1 MTPGFKVQGSP
12 KAHRLEEI
20 RITLNVE
27 PIAVE
32 PVHNLEVCMTEETVL
47 YGKDQNVGIITLN
60 RPERLNAINK
70 DLLES
75 LIATLETARQDASV
89 VSVILTGAGRAFC
102 AGEDLKETS
111 AGKSFED
118 WVEETDRLQE
128 VQRVILALGKPL
140 IAAIPG
146 YALGGGCEFAMS
158 CDIRIAAESAQFGFP
173 ETDVGLTITTAGTK
187 LLAQIVGLGKAKE
200 LVFTGDFIDAHEA
213 ASIGLINKV
222 VAAENLL
229 SESIQMARRIGEKS
243 PLALKLSRIAIDQGL
258 HSSFEQTLEMEA
270 GHLLTCA
277 GAQNQQTFVA
287 RRLEKMKAK

>member
-1 MTPGFKVQGSP
+1 MT
-12 KAHRLEEI
+12 AE
-20 RITLNVE
+20 
-27 PIAVE
+27 A
-32 PVHNLEVCMTEETVL
+32 VL
-47 YGKDQNVGIITLN
+47 YSKNQNVAIITLN

-70 DLLES
+70 DLLKG
-75 LIATLETARQDASV
+75 LIEKLEMARQDKDI

-111 AGKSFED
+111 AGKSYED
-118 WVEETDRLQE
+118 WIEETEGLQQ
-128 VQRVILALGKPL
+128 VQRVIMALGKPL
-140 IAAIPG
+140 IAAVAG

-158 CDIRIAAESAQFGFP
+158 CDIRIAAESAKFGFP

-213 ASIGLINKV
+213 MAIGLANKV
-222 VAAENLL
+222 VAAESLL
-229 SESIQMARRIGEKS
+229 DESMAMARRIGEKS

-270 GHLLTCA
+270 GHLLICA
-277 GAQNQQTFVA
+277 GAQNQQKFVE
-287 RRLEKMKAK
+287 RKLEKMKGK

>member
-1 MTPGFKVQGSP
+1 MT
-12 KAHRLEEI
+12 
-20 RITLNVE
+20 
-27 PIAVE
+27 
-32 PVHNLEVCMTEETVL
+32 TEAVL
-47 YGKDQNVGIITLN
+47 YSKNQNVAIITLN

-70 DLLES
+70 DLLKG
-75 LIATLETARQDASV
+75 LIEKLEMARQDKAV

-111 AGKSFED
+111 AGKSFAD
-118 WVEETDRLQE
+118 WIEETEGLQD

-140 IAAIPG
+140 IAAVPG

-158 CDIRIAAESAQFGFP
+158 CDIRIAAESAKFGFP

-213 ASIGLINKV
+213 GTIGLANKV
-222 VAAENLL
+222 VPVESLL
-229 SESIQMARRIGEKS
+229 NESIAMARRIGEKS

-277 GAQNQQTFVA
+277 GAQWVHKW
-287 RRLEKMKAK
+287 RYHGSW

>member
-1 MTPGFKVQGSP
+1 
-12 KAHRLEEI
+12 
-20 RITLNVE
+20 
-27 PIAVE
+27 
-32 PVHNLEVCMTEETVL
+32 MTEEAVL
-47 YGKDQNVGIITLN
+47 FNKNQNVGIITLN

-70 DLLES
+70 DLLKGLIEK
-75 LIATLETARQDASV
+75 LEMVKQDKDIAT
-89 VSVILTGAGRAFC
+89 VILTGAGRAFC

-111 AGKSFED
+111 AGKNFED
-118 WVEETDRLQE
+118 WIEETEGLQE

-140 IAAIPG
+140 IAAVPG

-158 CDIRIAAESAQFGFP
+158 CDIRIAAESAKFGFP

-200 LVFTGDFIDAHEA
+200 LVFTGDFIDAYEA
-213 ASIGLINKV
+213 KAIGLANKV
-222 VAAENLL
+222 VPAESLL
-229 SESIQMARRIGEKS
+229 DESLAMARRIGEKS

-277 GAQNQQTFVA
+277 GAQNQQKFVE
-287 RRLEKMKAK
+287 RKLDQMKGK

>member
-1 MTPGFKVQGSP
+1 MT
-12 KAHRLEEI
+12 
-20 RITLNVE
+20 N
-27 PIAVE
+27 
-32 PVHNLEVCMTEETVL
+32 NTVL
-47 YGKDQNVGIITLN
+47 YEKSRNLGIITLN

-70 DLLES
+70 DLLKG
-75 LIATLETARQDASV
+75 LIEKLETARQDKSI

-118 WVEETDRLQE
+118 WIEETEGLQQ
-128 VQRVILALGKPL
+128 VQRVIMALGKPL
-140 IAAIPG
+140 IAAVPG

-158 CDIRIAAESAQFGFP
+158 CDIRIVAESAKFGFP

-213 ASIGLINKV
+213 VTIGLANKV
-222 VAAENLL
+222 VAAESLL
-229 SESIQMARRIGEKS
+229 NESIAMARRIGEKS

-258 HSSFEQTLEMEA
+258 HSSFEQTLELEA

-277 GAQNQQTFVA
+277 GAQNQQEFVQ
-287 RRLEKMKAK
+287 RKLEKMKVR

>member
-1 MTPGFKVQGSP
+1 MTNS
-12 KAHRLEEI
+12 
-20 RITLNVE
+20 
-27 PIAVE
+27 
-32 PVHNLEVCMTEETVL
+32 TVL
-47 YGKDQNVGIITLN
+47 YEKSQNIAIITLN

-70 DLLES
+70 DLLKG
-75 LIATLETARQDASV
+75 LIEKLEMARQDKDIAA
-89 VSVILTGAGRAFC
+89 VILTGAGRDFC

-118 WVEETDRLQE
+118 WIEETDGLQE

-140 IAAIPG
+140 IAAVPG

-158 CDIRIAAESAQFGFP
+158 CDIRIVAESAKFGFP

-200 LVFTGDFIDAHEA
+200 LVFTGDFIDAREA
-213 ASIGLINKV
+213 MAIGLANKV
-222 VAAENLL
+222 VPAESLL
-229 SESIQMARRIGEKS
+229 DESMAMARRIGEKS
-243 PLALKLSRIAIDQGL
+243 PLALRLSRIAIDQGL

-277 GAQNQQTFVA
+277 GAQNQQKFVE
-287 RRLEKMKAK
+287 RKLEKMKGK